1 MRRWRVQAWS
11 LLVAEGERRFAGNEG
26 YEDVPDS
33 YYLYD
38 SGVAN
43 HLNVNKGD
51 LVVLRTNA
59 GSLGVAK
66 IEDIEVEENHLKKR
80 LRCPFCKKMR
90 FNERKFAEPKY
101 MCRREG
107 CQGYVEGFN
116 QAAESMESVTR
127 FRAIYQGTWRPLT
140 GALTAAELDAVALT
154 KSKQNAIRKLDVEGV
169 ERLLRGVKVPLP
181 PTPPAGAAP
190 TKPIAAGVTTSLV
203 KVRTGQQ
210 EFRKAL
216 LERYGLVCL
225 ITGPAPEQAL
235 QAAHL
240 RAFAEHRR
248 HLPEEGAL
256 LRADIHQLFDK
267 GMIAVDPGSLTVAID
282 PRLRD
287 YGTYAALAGKSLEVP
302 REQVPCLEALSDH
315 YTEATSRWVQIDVS
329 WRSIEVEGLTGH
341 R

>member
-1 MRRWRVQAWS
+1 VEAWS

-26 YEDVPDS
+26 YEDVVDS

-43 HLNVNKGD
+43 HLNVSKGD
-51 LVVLRTNA
+51 LVVLRTNE

-66 IEDIEVEENHLKKR
+66 VEDIEVEENCLKKR
-80 LRCPFCKKMR
+80 LRCPYCKKMR
-90 FNERKFAEPKY
+90 FNDRKLAKPKY
-101 MCRREG
+101 MCRRKG
-107 CQGYVEGFN
+107 CKGSIEGFDV
-116 QAAESMESVTR
+116 ALERMEPVTR
-127 FRAIYQGTWRPLT
+127 YRAIYQGTWRPLT
-140 GALTAAELDAVALT
+140 RALTAQQLDEVALT
-154 KSKQNAIRKLDVEGV
+154 KSKQNAIRRLDLAAV
-169 ERLLRGVKVPLP
+169 ERLLDGVKVPLP
-181 PTPPAGAAP
+181 PDLPKELPPV
-190 TKPIAAGVTTSLV
+190 KPIAAGVTTSLV

-210 EFRKAL
+210 DFRKAL

-248 HLPEEGAL
+248 HVPEEGAL

-267 GMIAVDPGSLTVAID
+267 GMIAIDPASLTVAID

-287 YGTYAALAGKSLEVP
+287 YPTYAVLSGRALAVP
-302 REQVPCLEALSDH
+302 TETVPCVEALSDH
-315 YTEATSRWVQIDVS
+315 YDAATSRWLEIDVS
-329 WRSIEVEGLTGH
+329 WRPVEIDGSIGH
-341 R
+341 Q

>member
-1 MRRWRVQAWS
+1 MQAWS
-11 LLVAEGERRFAGNEG
+11 FLVAEGERRFAGNEG
-26 YEDVPDS
+26 YDDVVDS

-43 HLNVNKGD
+43 HLNVSKGD
-51 LVVLRTNA
+51 LVVIRTNA

-66 IEDIEVEENHLKKR
+66 IEDIEIEENYLKKR
-80 LRCPFCKKMR
+80 LRCPYCRKMR

-107 CQGYVEGFN
+107 CPGYREGFN
-116 QAAESMESVTR
+116 EPLERMEPVTR
-127 FRAIYQGTWRPLT
+127 FRAMYQGTWRPLT
-140 GALTAAELDAVALT
+140 GALTAHELDAVALT
-154 KSKQNAIRKLDVEGV
+154 KSKQNAIRKLDVDGI
-169 ERLLRGVKVPLP
+169 ERLLAGVRVPLP
-181 PTPPAGAAP
+181 PDPPTGAVP
-190 TKPIAAGVTTSLV
+190 TRPIVGGVTTSLV
-203 KVRTGQQ
+203 QVRTGQPA
-210 EFRKAL
+210 FRKAL

-248 HLPEEGAL
+248 HEPEEGAL

-267 GMIAVDPGSLTVAID
+267 GMIAVDPNSLTVAID
-282 PRLRD
+282 PRLRAYD
-287 YGTYAALAGKSLEVP
+287 TYAALAGKPLEVP
-302 REQVPCLEALSDH
+302 PEKIPCREALGDH
-315 YTEATSRWVQIDVS
+315 YEAATSRWVQVDMS
-329 WRSIEVEGLTGH
+329 WRLSAPITVEAPIGH